1 MKRHRWIV
9 VGTDFSATAALAIEW
24 AAALAVELGA
34 CVACV
39 HAYDDRPDAPLRS
52 DAGPT
57 LLARME
63 TTLAPTRV
71 RFPMLRMECFV
82 RRGTPWDKL
91 INVATELGAD
101 LMVVGA
107 SGEHEGTHPSFLGRV
122 AMRLAGIATRAVL
135 IVPASAVGAPPSIT
149 DEHI

>member
-9 VGTDFSATAALAIEW
+9 VGTDFSATAARAIEW
-24 AAALAVELGA
+24 AVALAIELGA
-34 CVACV
+34 NVACV
-39 HAYDDRPDAPLRS
+39 HAYEDRPETPLGS
-52 DAGPT
+52 DSGRTLLEHVETSIGPT
-57 LLARME
+57 RA
-63 TTLAPTRV
+63 
-71 RFPMLRMECFV
+71 RFPMLHIECFV

-101 LMVVGA
+101 LIVVGA